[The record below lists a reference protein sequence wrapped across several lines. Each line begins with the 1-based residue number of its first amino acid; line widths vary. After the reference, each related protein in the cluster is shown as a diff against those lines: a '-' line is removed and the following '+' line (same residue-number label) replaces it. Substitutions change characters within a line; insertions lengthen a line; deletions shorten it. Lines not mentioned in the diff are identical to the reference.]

1 MVILYMVLV
10 VLDGIASGLLPYL
23 FLAYTERTVY
33 KKKRWTALAFILFVL
48 SVYAVMMLRN
58 DIITIIFCTVFYVL
72 IGQLLFHK
80 GKTAAFYQAV
90 YMIVFFI
97 IQIFGLLIAQL
108 AVSATDIIDV
118 YIVGSIILLI
128 KFMFESLYTMFMT
141 QAVNIKRAKDVS
153 KRQLL
158 GLFLIPVYSIFAAI
172 TMISIGAFFFLRYGY
187 TLLVVH
193 MIILLAIDFYSLYL
207 YYSFYEN
214 QEMRR
219 QLMLYQQQNRL
230 QYKYYETLD
239 KRLEESRKV
248 IHDIRNHL
256 LAIEQLY
263 KSGDMASGDNYV
275 KDVHEMLDKL
285 GMQYYTGNRMLNM
298 ILNDKLNKAKHRGV
312 SASVTCYRLSVDFI
326 ADMDITTIFSNLLDN
341 AIEAASK
348 VKDGMIEI
356 KSSDFND
363 MMFIYIK
370 NSTDADSMPPAHS
383 SGKSGHEGIGLD
395 NVRRTLKKYQGTL
408 DTEIKNGIFTASIM
422 FPKQNA
428 PKEGL

>member
-10 VLDGIASGLLPYL
+10 ILDGIASGLLPYL
-23 FLAYTERTVY
+23 FLAYTERTIY
-33 KKKRWTALAFILFVL
+33 KKKRWTALLFLLFVL
-48 SVYAVMMLRN
+48 SVYAVMLLRN
-58 DIITIIFCTVFYVL
+58 DIITIVFCTVFYVM

-90 YMIVFFI
+90 YMIVFFV
-97 IQIFGLLIAQL
+97 IQIFSLLIAQL
-108 AVSATDIIDV
+108 AVSATDIIDI

-128 KFMFESLYTMFMT
+128 KFMFESLYTMFIT
-141 QAVNIKRAKDVS
+141 QAVNLRKAKDVS

-158 GLFLIPVYSIFAAI
+158 GLFLIPVYSIFAAM
-172 TMISIGAFFFLRYGY
+172 TMISIGSFFFLRYGY

-219 QLMLYQQQNRL
+219 QFMLYQQQNRL

-239 KRLEESRKV
+239 KRLEASRKV
-248 IHDIRNHL
+248 IHDIRNHM
-256 LAIEQLY
+256 LAIEELY
-263 KSGDMASGDNYV
+263 KSGDIAAGGSYV

-285 GMQYYTGNRMLNM
+285 GLQYYTGNRMLNM
-298 ILNDKLNKAKHRGV
+298 ILNDKLNKAKQLGISTKV
-312 SASVTCYRLSVDFI
+312 ACYRLSVDFI

-341 AIEAASK
+341 AVEAASK
-348 VKDGMIEI
+348 LKDGMIEI

-370 NSTDADSMPPAHS
+370 NSTDDISMPPDHR
-383 SGKSGHEGIGLD
+383 SGKRGHEGIGLD
-395 NVRRTLKKYQGTL
+395 NVRRTLKKYHGTL
-408 DTEIKNGIFTASIM
+408 DTEIKNGIFTASLM
-422 FPKQNA
+422 FPKQGA
-428 PKEGL
+428 